1 MPTVFESISRAVVKE
16 IDASG
21 KTIAVRSLSDAD
33 RFHRFYLV
41 KKRRR
46 FFGYQYD
53 KTNLTLKD
61 ILEREVPFDMVV
73 PEFQGQYEMVRDFA
87 HSYSTCLSRPHCYQ
101 PGQPVNKET
110 VEFVFFPVFS
120 LCK

>member
-16 IDASG
+16 IDTSG
-21 KTIAVRSLSDAD
+21 ETIAVRSLSDAD
-33 RFHRFYLV
+33 KFHCSYLV

-61 ILEREVPFDMVV
+61 ILECEVPFDMVV
-73 PEFQGQYEMVRDFA
+73 PELQGQYEVVRDFA
-87 HSYSTCLSRPHCYQ
+87 HSYSTPLSGPHCYQ
-101 PGQPVNKET
+101 PGQPVKET
-110 VEFVFFPVFS
+110 VEFVYTHPYTS
-120 LCK
+120 T